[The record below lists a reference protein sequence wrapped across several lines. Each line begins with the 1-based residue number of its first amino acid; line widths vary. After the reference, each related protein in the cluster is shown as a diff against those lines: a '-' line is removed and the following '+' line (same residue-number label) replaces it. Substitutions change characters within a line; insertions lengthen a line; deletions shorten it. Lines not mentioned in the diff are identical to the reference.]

1 MDCLA
6 TGWVLTG
13 SSRAYHQGGPW
24 LQSRFSFCAKPDRG
38 DVELQQRRA
47 SAILAIVS
55 AWSFG
60 KSSADCSI
68 TGAPKLPIGGFRG
81 LNPPFTV
88 VRKPHEAPFRAD
100 DYLPSV
106 MTCAQVGV
114 TIRMMKPELMSVSE
128 AARLHVQGHPGRS
141 AAASDAR
148 RRRVFPPVVGAE
160 VRMRRAACTCRET
173 VLR

>member
-1 MDCLA
+1 VECLA

-24 LQSRFSFCAKPDRG
+24 LQSRFSFCAKSDRG

-47 SAILAIVS
+47 SAIFAIVS
-55 AWSFG
+55 AWLFD

-106 MTCAQVGV
+106 MTCAQVGAM
-114 TIRMMKPELMSVSE
+114 IRMMEHELISVFE
-128 AARLHVQGHPGRS
+128 AAGLHVEGHPRGS
-141 AAASDAR
+141 AATSDAR
-148 RRRVFPPVVGAE
+148 WRRVIPSVVAAE
-160 VRMRRAACTCRET
+160 MKMRRAACTCRET